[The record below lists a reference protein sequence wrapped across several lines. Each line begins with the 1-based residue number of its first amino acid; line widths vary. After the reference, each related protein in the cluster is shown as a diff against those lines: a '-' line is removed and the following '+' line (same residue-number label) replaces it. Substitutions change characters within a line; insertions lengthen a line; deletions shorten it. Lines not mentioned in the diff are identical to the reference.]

1 MAGIYGNNI
10 FDRHFENMLD
20 NYLNSYDSEKEEL
33 NDFVKDLENQ
43 IDEILDKLY
52 KNNYVLFGMS
62 RILQIKKVEH
72 ILENHFLT
80 RYRLVNY

>member
-43 IDEILDKLY
+43 IDELKECD
-52 KNNYVLFGMS
+52 S
-62 RILQIKKVEH
+62 
-72 ILENHFLT
+72 LESALNDLEDFI
-80 RYRLVNY
+80 RYYRRSSN